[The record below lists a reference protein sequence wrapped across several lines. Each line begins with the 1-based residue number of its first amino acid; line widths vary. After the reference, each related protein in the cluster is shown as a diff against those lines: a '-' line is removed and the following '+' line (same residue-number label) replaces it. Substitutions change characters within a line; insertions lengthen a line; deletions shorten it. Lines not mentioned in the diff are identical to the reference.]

1 MPSKKQTKATNKKIN
16 KLTPTE
22 KLKNQINELKSSID
36 ESNDK
41 HIRLKAEFDN
51 YRKRK
56 DKEII
61 SLMKYEGEAVIKQF
75 LNVLDDLERLN
86 DASEKNY
93 KDNYEKLTEG
103 ISLIINNLEKQFSKL
118 DVKTFTKLGDIL
130 NPELHDALMIRTE
143 DDKHENEIIEIFEKG
158 YLYKDRVIRNAKVV
172 VNQTPSREIITT
184 FLEWIEVQ
192 LLMI

>member
-75 LNVLDDLERLN
+75 LNVLDNLERLN
-86 DASEKNY
+86 EASEKND

-143 DDKHENEIIEIFEKG
+143 DNKHENEIIEIFEKG
-158 YLYKDRVIRNAKVV
+158 YLYKDRVIRHAKVV
-172 VNQTPSREIITT
+172 VNQTPS
-184 FLEWIEVQ
+184 
-192 LLMI
+192 

>member
-22 KLKNQINELKSSID
+22 KLKNQINELKSLID

-86 DASEKNY
+86 EASEKND

-158 YLYKDRVIRNAKVV
+158 YLYKDRVIRHAKVV
-172 VNQTPSREIITT
+172 VNQTPS
-184 FLEWIEVQ
+184 
-192 LLMI
+192 

>member
-16 KLTPTE
+16 KQTPTE

-86 DASEKNY
+86 EASEKND

-143 DDKHENEIIEIFEKG
+143 DDKHENEIIEIYEKG
-158 YLYKDRVIRNAKVV
+158 YLYKDRVIRHAKVV
-172 VNQTPSREIITT
+172 VNQTPA
-184 FLEWIEVQ
+184 
-192 LLMI
+192 

>member
-75 LNVLDDLERLN
+75 LYVLDDLERLN
-86 DASEKNY
+86 QASEKND

-103 ISLIINNLEKQFSKL
+103 ISLIINNIEKQFSKL

-143 DDKHENEIIEIFEKG
+143 DDKNENEIIEIFEKG
-158 YLYKDRVIRNAKVV
+158 YLYKDRVIRHAKVV
-172 VNQTPSREIITT
+172 VNQTPS
-184 FLEWIEVQ
+184 
-192 LLMI
+192 

>member
-86 DASEKNY
+86 EASEKND

-143 DDKHENEIIEIFEKG
+143 DDRHENEIIEIFEKG
-158 YLYKDRVIRNAKVV
+158 YLYKDRVIRHAKVV
-172 VNQTPSREIITT
+172 VNQTPS
-184 FLEWIEVQ
+184 
-192 LLMI
+192 

>member
-75 LNVLDDLERLN
+75 LNVLDDLGRLN
-86 DASEKNY
+86 EASEKND

-158 YLYKDRVIRNAKVV
+158 YLYKDRVIRHAKVV
-172 VNQTPSREIITT
+172 VNQTPS
-184 FLEWIEVQ
+184 
-192 LLMI
+192 

>member
-86 DASEKNY
+86 EASEKND

-103 ISLIINNLEKQFSKL
+103 ISLIINNIEKQFSKL

-158 YLYKDRVIRNAKVV
+158 YLYKDRVIRHAKVV
-172 VNQTPSREIITT
+172 VNQTPS
-184 FLEWIEVQ
+184 
-192 LLMI
+192 

>member
-22 KLKNQINELKSSID
+22 KLKNQINELKRSID

-86 DASEKNY
+86 QASEKNDR
-93 KDNYEKLTEG
+93 DNYEKLTEG
-103 ISLIINNLEKQFSKL
+103 ISLIINNIEKQFSKL

-143 DDKHENEIIEIFEKG
+143 DDKQENEIIEIFEKG
-158 YLYKDRVIRNAKVV
+158 YLYKDRVIRHAKVV
-172 VNQTPSREIITT
+172 VNQTPS
-184 FLEWIEVQ
+184 
-192 LLMI
+192 

>member
-22 KLKNQINELKSSID
+22 KLKNQINELKSSVD

-86 DASEKNY
+86 EASEKND

-158 YLYKDRVIRNAKVV
+158 YLYKDRVIRHAKVV
-172 VNQTPSREIITT
+172 VNQTPS
-184 FLEWIEVQ
+184 
-192 LLMI
+192 

>member
-36 ESNDK
+36 ESYDK

-86 DASEKNY
+86 EASEKND

-158 YLYKDRVIRNAKVV
+158 YLYKDRVIRHAKVV
-172 VNQTPSREIITT
+172 VNQTPS
-184 FLEWIEVQ
+184 
-192 LLMI
+192 

>member
-86 DASEKNY
+86 QASEKND

-103 ISLIINNLEKQFSKL
+103 ISLIINNIEKQFSKL

-143 DDKHENEIIEIFEKG
+143 DDKNENEIIEIFEKG
-158 YLYKDRVIRNAKVV
+158 YLYKDRVIRHAKVV
-172 VNQTPSREIITT
+172 VNQTPS
-184 FLEWIEVQ
+184 
-192 LLMI
+192 

>member
-86 DASEKNY
+86 EASEKND

-158 YLYKDRVIRNAKVV
+158 YLYKDRVIRHAKVV
-172 VNQTPSREIITT
+172 VNQTPS
-184 FLEWIEVQ
+184 
-192 LLMI
+192 

>member
-86 DASEKNY
+86 QASEKNN
-93 KDNYEKLTEG
+93 KGNYEKLTEG
-103 ISLIINNLEKQFSKL
+103 ISLIINNIEKQFSKL

-158 YLYKDRVIRNAKVV
+158 YLYKDRVIRHAKVV
-172 VNQTPSREIITT
+172 VNQTPS
-184 FLEWIEVQ
+184 
-192 LLMI
+192 

>member
-22 KLKNQINELKSSID
+22 KLKNQINELKSSIV
-36 ESNDK
+36 ENNDK

-86 DASEKNY
+86 KASEKND

-158 YLYKDRVIRNAKVV
+158 YLYKDRVIRHAKVV
-172 VNQTPSREIITT
+172 VNQTPS
-184 FLEWIEVQ
+184 
-192 LLMI
+192 

>member
-86 DASEKNY
+86 EASEKNDKGNY
-93 KDNYEKLTEG
+93 KKLTEG
-103 ISLIINNLEKQFSKL
+103 ISLIINNIEKQFSKL

-158 YLYKDRVIRNAKVV
+158 YLYKDRVIRHAKVV
-172 VNQTPSREIITT
+172 VNQTPS
-184 FLEWIEVQ
+184 
-192 LLMI
+192 

>member
-22 KLKNQINELKSSID
+22 KLKNQINGLKSSID

-51 YRKRK
+51 YRRRK

-86 DASEKNY
+86 EASEKND

-130 NPELHDALMIRTE
+130 NPELHDALMIRNE

-158 YLYKDRVIRNAKVV
+158 YLYKDRVIRHAKVV
-172 VNQTPSREIITT
+172 VNQTPS
-184 FLEWIEVQ
+184 
-192 LLMI
+192 

>member
-86 DASEKNY
+86 EASEKND

-143 DDKHENEIIEIFEKG
+143 DDKYENEIIEIFEKG
-158 YLYKDRVIRNAKVV
+158 YLYKDRVIRHAKVV
-172 VNQTPSREIITT
+172 VNQTPS
-184 FLEWIEVQ
+184 
-192 LLMI
+192 

>member
-86 DASEKNY
+86 EASEKND
-93 KDNYEKLTEG
+93 KGNYEKLTEG
-103 ISLIINNLEKQFSKL
+103 ISLIINNIEKQFSKL

-130 NPELHDALMIRTE
+130 NPELHDALMIRNE

-158 YLYKDRVIRNAKVV
+158 YLYKDRVIRHAKVV
-172 VNQTPSREIITT
+172 VNQTPS
-184 FLEWIEVQ
+184 
-192 LLMI
+192 

>member
-86 DASEKNY
+86 EASEKND
-93 KDNYEKLTEG
+93 KDIYEKLTEG

-158 YLYKDRVIRNAKVV
+158 YLYKDRVIRHAKVV
-172 VNQTPSREIITT
+172 VNQTPS
-184 FLEWIEVQ
+184 
-192 LLMI
+192 

>member
-86 DASEKNY
+86 KASEKND

-158 YLYKDRVIRNAKVV
+158 YLYKDRVIRHAKVV
-172 VNQTPSREIITT
+172 VNQTPS
-184 FLEWIEVQ
+184 
-192 LLMI
+192 

>member
-86 DASEKNY
+86 QASEKND
-93 KDNYEKLTEG
+93 KHNYEKLTEG
-103 ISLIINNLEKQFSKL
+103 ISLIINNIEKQFSKL

-158 YLYKDRVIRNAKVV
+158 YLYKDRVIRHAKVV
-172 VNQTPSREIITT
+172 VNQTPS
-184 FLEWIEVQ
+184 
-192 LLMI
+192 

>member
-22 KLKNQINELKSSID
+22 KLKNRINELKSSID

-86 DASEKNY
+86 QASEKND

-103 ISLIINNLEKQFSKL
+103 ISLIINNIEKQFSKL

-158 YLYKDRVIRNAKVV
+158 YLYKDRVIRHAKVV
-172 VNQTPSREIITT
+172 VNQTPS
-184 FLEWIEVQ
+184 
-192 LLMI
+192 

>member
-1 MPSKKQTKATNKKIN
+1 MQSKKQTKATNKKIN

-86 DASEKNY
+86 QASEKND

-103 ISLIINNLEKQFSKL
+103 ISLIINNIEKQFSKL

-158 YLYKDRVIRNAKVV
+158 YLYKDRVIRHAKVV
-172 VNQTPSREIITT
+172 VNQTPS
-184 FLEWIEVQ
+184 
-192 LLMI
+192 

>member
-86 DASEKNY
+86 EASEKND

-103 ISLIINNLEKQFSKL
+103 ISLIVNNIEKQFSKL

-158 YLYKDRVIRNAKVV
+158 YLYKDRVIRHAKVV
-172 VNQTPSREIITT
+172 VNQTPS
-184 FLEWIEVQ
+184 
-192 LLMI
+192 

>member
-16 KLTPTE
+16 KLTHTE

-86 DASEKNY
+86 EASEKND

-103 ISLIINNLEKQFSKL
+103 ISLIINNIEKQFSKL

-158 YLYKDRVIRNAKVV
+158 YLYKDRVIRHAKVV
-172 VNQTPSREIITT
+172 VNQTPS
-184 FLEWIEVQ
+184 
-192 LLMI
+192 